1 MPPTSQGREG
11 GVGAGRARVFGM
23 RRIGAIFTP
32 YSPPEALRDA
42 AQAAEDSGV
51 PELWLWEDC
60 FRESAF
66 AAASAA
72 LAWTTTLKVG
82 IGVAPMPLRNV
93 ALTAMEI
100 ATVERLFPGRLIP
113 GVGHG
118 VLPWMAQVG
127 ARVASPLT
135 LMREYVPALRSLLA
149 GEEVSTAGRYVTLD
163 QVRLDWPPA
172 QAPAIV
178 VAGEGPKTVRL
189 TGEVGDGTVL
199 PGGSNPER
207 VARTLALALEGR
219 ADAGRGDAHEL
230 IVFVSAA
237 FGGDAARAQL
247 ADDLV
252 RWSGSVDPALM
263 VVGDSAEVAAAI
275 EPFYAAGATSVI
287 LQPREEETDLAGYMA
302 GVGEVA
308 RLIGDR

>member
-1 MPPTSQGREG
+1 
-11 GVGAGRARVFGM
+11 M
-23 RRIGAIFTP
+23 RRVGAIFTP

-42 AQAAEDSGV
+42 ARAAEESGV

-66 AAASAA
+66 AAASAV
-72 LAWTTTLKVG
+72 LAWTTDLRVG

-100 ATVERLFPGRLIP
+100 ATIERLVPGRLIP

-118 VLPWMAQVG
+118 VLSWMAQVG

-135 LMREYVPALRSLLA
+135 LMGEYVPALRALLA
-149 GEEVSTAGRYVTLD
+149 GEEVSTAGRYVSLD
-163 QVRLDWPPA
+163 RVRLDWPPPN
-172 QAPAIV
+172 APRVV

-189 TGEVGDGTVL
+189 TGQVGDGTVL

-207 VARTLALALEGR
+207 VARTLGLALEGR
-219 ADAGRGDAHEL
+219 AAAGRDDVHEL

-237 FGGDAARAQL
+237 FGADAARAQL
-247 ADDLV
+247 AEDLV
-252 RWSGSVDPALM
+252 RWNGEVDPALL
-263 VVGDSAEVAAAI
+263 VVGAPADVADAV
-275 EPFYAAGATSVI
+275 EPFFTAGATSVI
-287 LQPREEETDLAGYMA
+287 LQPREEETDLAAFMA
-302 GVGEVA
+302 GAGEVA
-308 RLIGDR
+308 RLVGAA

>member
-1 MPPTSQGREG
+1 
-11 GVGAGRARVFGM
+11 M
-23 RRIGAIFTP
+23 RRVGAIFTP

-42 AQAAEDSGV
+42 AQAAEESGV

-66 AAASAA
+66 AAASAV
-72 LAWTTTLKVG
+72 LAWTTDLRVG

-93 ALTAMEI
+93 AATAMEI
-100 ATVERLFPGRLIP
+100 ATIERLFPARLIP

-118 VLPWMAQVG
+118 VLSWMAQVG

-135 LMREYVPALRSLLA
+135 LMGEYVPALRSLLA
-149 GEEVSTAGRYVTLD
+149 GEEVTTAGRYVSLD
-163 QVRLDWPPA
+163 RVRLDWPPA
-172 QAPAIV
+172 RAPKVI

-189 TGEVGDGTVL
+189 TGSVGDGTVL
-199 PGGSNPER
+199 PGGSNPDR

-219 ADAGRGDAHEL
+219 SDAGRDDDHEL

-237 FGGDAARAQL
+237 FGADAARAQL

-252 RWSGSVDPALM
+252 RWNGSVDPALM
-263 VVGDSAEVAAAI
+263 VVGDSADVAEAI
-275 EPFYAAGATSVI
+275 EPFFTAGATSVI
-287 LQPREEETDLAGYMA
+287 LQPREEEANLAGFMA
-302 GVGEVA
+302 GAGEVA
-308 RLIGDR
+308 RRVGDA

>member
-1 MPPTSQGREG
+1 
-11 GVGAGRARVFGM
+11 M
-23 RRIGAIFTP
+23 RRVGAIFTP

-42 AQAAEDSGV
+42 AQAAEDAGV

-72 LAWTTTLKVG
+72 LAWTTTLAVG

-100 ATVERLFPGRLIP
+100 ATLERLFPGRLIP

-118 VLPWMAQVG
+118 VLSWMAQVG

-149 GEEVSTAGRYVTLD
+149 GEEVTAAGRYVTLD
-163 QVRLDWPPA
+163 HVRLDWPPVH
-172 QAPAIV
+172 APAVV

-199 PGGSNPER
+199 PGGSTPDR
-207 VARTLALALEGR
+207 VARTLAIAQQGR
-219 ADAGRGDAHEL
+219 ADAARDGAHEL

-237 FGGDAARAQL
+237 FGGDAARTQL
-247 ADDLV
+247 AEDLV
-252 RWSGSVDPALM
+252 RWTGEADPALM
-263 VVGDSAEVAAAI
+263 VAGDPAGVAEAI
-275 EPFYAAGATSVI
+275 EPFFAAGATSVI
-287 LQPREEETDLAGYMA
+287 LQPREEEADLVGYMA
-302 GVGEVA
+302 GVGEVC
-308 RLIGDR
+308 RLVGDR

>member
-1 MPPTSQGREG
+1 
-11 GVGAGRARVFGM
+11 M

-32 YSPPEALRDA
+32 FSPPEALRDA
-42 AQAAEDSGV
+42 AQAADESGV

-66 AAASAA
+66 AAASAV
-72 LAWTTTLKVG
+72 LAWTARLRVG

-100 ATVERLFPGRLIP
+100 ATIERLFPGRLIP

-127 ARVASPLT
+127 ARAASPLT

-149 GEEVSTAGRYVTLD
+149 GDEVSTSGRYVTLD
-163 QVRLDWPPA
+163 RVRLDWPPVT
-172 QAPAIV
+172 APPVV

-189 TGEVGDGTVL
+189 TGQVGDGTVL
-199 PGGSNPER
+199 PATSSPER

-219 ADAGRGDAHEL
+219 ADAGRDGAHEL
-230 IVFVSAA
+230 TVFVATA
-237 FGGDAARAQL
+237 FGGDDARARL
-247 ADDLV
+247 AGDLE
-252 RWSGSVDPALM
+252 RMLGAVDPTLLVA
-263 VVGDSAEVAAAI
+263 GDAAGVAAAI
-275 EPFYAAGATSVI
+275 EPFFAAGATSVI
-287 LQPREEETDLAGYMA
+287 LQPREEETDLAGFMGGA
-302 GVGEVA
+302 GEVA
-308 RLIGDR
+308 EIIAGT

>member
-1 MPPTSQGREG
+1 
-11 GVGAGRARVFGM
+11 M
-23 RRIGAIFTP
+23 RRVGAIFTP

-42 AQAAEDSGV
+42 AQAAEDAGV

-72 LAWTTTLKVG
+72 LAWTTTLSVG

-100 ATVERLFPGRLIP
+100 ATLERLFPGRLIP

-118 VLPWMAQVG
+118 VLSWMAQVG

-149 GEEVSTAGRYVTLD
+149 GEEVTAAGRYVTLD
-163 QVRLDWPPA
+163 HVRLDWPPVH
-172 QAPAIV
+172 APAVV

-199 PGGSNPER
+199 PGGSTPDR
-207 VARTLALALEGR
+207 VARTLAIAQEGR
-219 ADAGRGDAHEL
+219 ADAARDGAHEL

-237 FGGDAARAQL
+237 FGGDAARTQL
-247 ADDLV
+247 AEDLV
-252 RWSGSVDPALM
+252 RWTGEADPALM
-263 VVGDSAEVAAAI
+263 VAGDPAGVAEAI
-275 EPFYAAGATSVI
+275 EPFFAAGATSVI
-287 LQPREEETDLAGYMA
+287 LQPREEEADLVGYMA
-302 GVGEVA
+302 GVGEVC
-308 RLIGDR
+308 RLVGDR

>member
-1 MPPTSQGREG
+1 
-11 GVGAGRARVFGM
+11 M
-23 RRIGAIFTP
+23 RRVGAIFTP

-42 AQAAEDSGV
+42 AQAAEDAGV

-66 AAASAA
+66 AAASAV
-72 LAWTTTLKVG
+72 LAWTTTLQVG

-100 ATVERLFPGRLIP
+100 ATLERLFPGRLIP

-149 GEEVSTAGRYVTLD
+149 GEEVTAAGRYVTLD
-163 QVRLDWPPA
+163 RVRLDWPPA
-172 QAPAIV
+172 HAPAVV

-199 PGGSNPER
+199 PGGSTPDR
-207 VARTLALALEGR
+207 VARTLAIAREGR
-219 ADAGRGDAHEL
+219 ADAGRDGSHEL

-247 ADDLV
+247 AEDLV
-252 RWSGSVDPALM
+252 RWNGEVDPALM
-263 VVGDSAEVAAAI
+263 VVGDPADVAEAI
-275 EPFYAAGATSVI
+275 EPFFAAGASSVI
-287 LQPREEETDLAGYMA
+287 LQPREDETDLAGYMA
-302 GVGEVA
+302 GAGEVC
-308 RLIGDR
+308 RLVGDR

>member
-1 MPPTSQGREG
+1 MGR
-11 GVGAGRARVFGM
+11 V
-23 RRIGAIFTP
+23 GAIFTP

-42 AQAAEDSGV
+42 ARAADEAGL

-66 AAASAA
+66 ATASAV
-72 LAWTTTLKVG
+72 LAWTTRLRVG

-118 VLPWMAQVG
+118 VVPWMEQVG

-135 LMREYVPALRSLLA
+135 LMHEYVPALRSLLA
-149 GEEVSTAGRYVTLD
+149 GDEVSTTGRYVSLD
-163 QVRLDWPPA
+163 RVRLDWPPA
-172 QAPAIV
+172 TAPAV
-178 VAGEGPKTVRL
+178 MVAGEGPKTVRL

-199 PGGSNPER
+199 PGGSNPDR
-207 VARTLALALEGR
+207 VARTRELALEGR
-219 ADAGRGDAHEL
+219 AAAGRDEAHEL
-230 IVFVSAA
+230 VVFVSAA

-247 ADDLV
+247 AGDLV
-252 RWSGSVDPALM
+252 RWTGSADPALM
-263 VVGDSAEVAAAI
+263 VVGETADVAAAI
-275 EPFYAAGATSVI
+275 APFFTAGATCVL
-287 LQPREEETDLAGYMA
+287 LQPREGETDLASFMA
-302 GVGEVA
+302 NVGVVN
-308 RLIGDR
+308 RLVGQG

>member
-1 MPPTSQGREG
+1 MPASAAHGKVGR
-11 GVGAGRARVFGM
+11 M

-32 YSPPEALRDA
+32 YSPPEALHDA
-42 AQAAEDSGV
+42 AQAADDAGL

-66 AAASAA
+66 AAASAV
-72 LAWTTTLKVG
+72 LAWTTRLRVG

-118 VLPWMAQVG
+118 VLPWMGQVG

-149 GEEVSTAGRYVTLD
+149 GDEVTTSGRYVSLEA
-163 QVRLDWPPA
+163 VRLDWPPA
-172 QAPAIV
+172 QAPAV
-178 VAGEGPKTVRL
+178 VLAGEGPKTVRL
-189 TGEVGDGTVL
+189 TGQVGDGTVL
-199 PGGSNPER
+199 PGGSDPER

-219 ADAGRGDAHEL
+219 ADAGRDENHEL

-247 ADDLV
+247 AEDLL
-252 RWSGSVDPALM
+252 RSNGAVDPALM
-263 VVGDSAEVAAAI
+263 IVGDADGVAEAI
-275 EPFYAAGATSVI
+275 EPFFAAGATSVI
-287 LQPREEETDLAGYMA
+287 LQPPADETDLASFMA
-302 GVGEVA
+302 GAAEVSRA
-308 RLIGDR
+308 LR

>member
-1 MPPTSQGREG
+1 MGR
-11 GVGAGRARVFGM
+11 V
-23 RRIGAIFTP
+23 GAIFTP

-42 AQAAEDSGV
+42 AQAADEAGL

-66 AAASAA
+66 ATASAV
-72 LAWTTTLKVG
+72 LAWTTRLRVG

-118 VLPWMAQVG
+118 VQPWMEQVG

-149 GEEVSTAGRYVTLD
+149 GEEVSTAGRYVSLD
-163 QVRLDWPPA
+163 RVRLDWPPLT
-172 QAPAIV
+172 APAV
-178 VAGEGPKTVRL
+178 MVAGEGAKTVRL

-199 PGGSNPER
+199 PGGSNPDR
-207 VARTLALALEGR
+207 VARTRELVLEGR
-219 ADAGRGDAHEL
+219 AAAGRDDPYEL
-230 IVFVSAA
+230 VVFASAA
-237 FGGDAARAQL
+237 FGGEAARAQL

-252 RWSGSVDPALM
+252 RWTGSADPALM
-263 VVGDSAEVAAAI
+263 VVGDTADVAAAI
-275 EPFYAAGATSVI
+275 EPFFTAGATTVL
-287 LQPREEETDLAGYMA
+287 LQPREEETDLARFMA
-302 GVGEVA
+302 KVSAVDRLVGE
-308 RLIGDR
+308 R

>member
-1 MPPTSQGREG
+1 
-11 GVGAGRARVFGM
+11 M

-42 AQAAEDSGV
+42 AQAADDSGV

-66 AAASAA
+66 AAASAV
-72 LAWTTTLKVG
+72 LAWTERLRVG

-118 VLPWMAQVG
+118 VLPWMGQVG

-149 GEEVSTAGRYVTLD
+149 GDEISTSGRYVSLD
-163 QVRLDWPPA
+163 RVRLDWPPA
-172 QAPAIV
+172 QAPAVIA
-178 VAGEGPKTVRL
+178 AGEGPKTVRL
-189 TGEVGDGTVL
+189 TGQVGDGTVL
-199 PGGSNPER
+199 PAGSNPDR
-207 VARTLALALEGR
+207 IARTLAIALEGR
-219 ADAGRGDAHEL
+219 ADAGRDDQHEL
-230 IVFVSAA
+230 VVFVSTA
-237 FGGDAARAQL
+237 FGRDDARAQL
-247 ADDLV
+247 AADLASE
-252 RWSGSVDPALM
+252 SGGDVDPALM
-263 VVGDSAEVAAAI
+263 VAGDAESVAEAI
-275 EPFYAAGATSVI
+275 EPFFAAGATSVI
-287 LQPREEETDLAGYMA
+287 LQPGESVTDLASFMA
-302 GVGEVA
+302 NAGQVSRLVGDE
-308 RLIGDR
+308 

>member
-1 MPPTSQGREG
+1 
-11 GVGAGRARVFGM
+11 M

-42 AQAAEDSGV
+42 ALAAEAAGV

-66 AAASAA
+66 AAASAV
-72 LAWTTTLKVG
+72 LAWTTTLRVG

-93 ALTAMEI
+93 AITAMEI
-100 ATVERLFPGRLIP
+100 ATLERLFPGRLIP

-118 VLPWMAQVG
+118 VLSWMAQVG

-149 GEEVSTAGRYVTLD
+149 GEEVTVAGRYVTLD
-163 QVRLDWPPA
+163 HVRLDWPPA
-172 QAPAIV
+172 QAPAV
-178 VAGEGPKTVRL
+178 VAAGEGPKTVRL
-189 TGEVGDGTVL
+189 TGQVADGTVL

-219 ADAGRGDAHEL
+219 ADAGRDGSHEL
-230 IVFVSAA
+230 IVFVAAA
-237 FGGDAARAQL
+237 FGGAEARAAL
-247 ADDLV
+247 AEDMLRNTDAVDESLLI
-252 RWSGSVDPALM
+252 SGSP
-263 VVGDSAEVAAAI
+263 AEVADGDRALLRGGRDVGHPAAARGRDRSRGI
-275 EPFYAAGATSVI
+275 HDRSRRG
-287 LQPREEETDLAGYMA
+287 R
-302 GVGEVA
+302 
-308 RLIGDR
+308 RLIGTVPGDLRSAP

>member
-1 MPPTSQGREG
+1 
-11 GVGAGRARVFGM
+11 M

-42 AQAAEDSGV
+42 AQAADDSGV

-66 AAASAA
+66 AAASAV
-72 LAWTTTLKVG
+72 LAWTERVRVG

-118 VLPWMAQVG
+118 VLPWMGQVG

-149 GEEVSTAGRYVTLD
+149 GEEVSASGRYVSLD
-163 QVRLDWPPA
+163 RVRLDWPPA
-172 QAPAIV
+172 HAPAV
-178 VAGEGPKTVRL
+178 VLAGEGPKTVRL
-189 TGEVGDGTVL
+189 TGQVGDGTVL
-199 PGGSNPER
+199 PAGSSPDR
-207 VARTLALALEGR
+207 IARTLAIALEGR
-219 ADAGRGDAHEL
+219 ADAGRDDRHEL
-230 IVFVSAA
+230 IVFVSTA
-237 FGGDAARAQL
+237 FGGDDARAQL
-247 ADDLV
+247 AEDLA
-252 RWSGSVDPALM
+252 RESGGAVDPALM
-263 VVGDSAEVAAAI
+263 VAGDADAVAEAI
-275 EPFYAAGATSVI
+275 EPFFAAGATSVI
-287 LQPREEETDLAGYMA
+287 LQPGEAVTDLATFLANA
-302 GVGEVA
+302 GQVSRLVA
-308 RLIGDR
+308 DR